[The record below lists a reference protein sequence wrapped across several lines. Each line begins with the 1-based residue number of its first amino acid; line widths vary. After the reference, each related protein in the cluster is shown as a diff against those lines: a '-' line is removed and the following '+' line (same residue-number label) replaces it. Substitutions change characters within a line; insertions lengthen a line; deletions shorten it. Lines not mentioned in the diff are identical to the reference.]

1 MLDFNNFKENLEVLG
16 EDIFSKKFLLA
27 VSGGSDSM
35 VLSHLFRFLE
45 SAQNDNGLEF
55 QVAHVNYHFR
65 GEDSNL
71 DQKIVEDFCKK
82 NDIKFHLKD
91 VSEQEKNQMKSLQNW
106 ARGIRYEFFFKILK
120 EENLDFI
127 VTAHHLNDELETF
140 IINLSRGSGII
151 GLSGIPKN
159 ENRIL
164 RPFLTFSKSEI
175 YAFAEENNIDFREDK
190 SNQKDDY
197 LRNKIRHHLTPKLLE
212 IFPNFLNQ
220 FQESL
225 SYLNSANQFF
235 QEEIQKTFEEILISG
250 DEKEFVLDKE
260 KLLKKHKTIIV
271 EIIRKL
277 GFTGI
282 EIEKVIF
289 SENGKFF
296 RSNSHEISIKRKEIY
311 CKKKHEKDE

>member
-27 VSGGSDSM
+27 VSGGADSM
-35 VLSHLFRFLE
+35 VLSHLFRFFD
-45 SAQNDNGLEF
+45 SAQNDKGLEF

-91 VSEQEKNQMKSLQNW
+91 VSEEEKTQMKSLQNW
-106 ARGIRYEFFFKILK
+106 ARELRYDFFFKILE
-120 EENLDFI
+120 EENLDYV

-140 IINLSRGSGII
+140 FINLSRGSGIK

-197 LRNKIRHHLTPKLLE
+197 LRNKIRNQIVPKMVE
-212 IFPNFLNQ
+212 VFPNFLEQ
-220 FQESL
+220 FSESL
-225 SYLNSANQFF
+225 GYLATVNQFF
-235 QEEIQKTFEEILISG
+235 QEEIQKTFDEIFIDGNESDFILNKEIL
-250 DEKEFVLDKE
+250 FQ
-260 KLLKKHKTIIV
+260 KHKTIII

-282 EIEKVIF
+282 EIEKIMS

-296 RSNSHEISIKRKEIY
+296 RSSTHEITIKRKEIH
-311 CKKKHEKDE
+311 CKKRY

>member
-1 MLDFNNFKENLEVLG
+1 MLDFNNFKKILMTLG
-16 EDIFSKKFLLA
+16 EDIPSKKFLLA
-27 VSGGSDSM
+27 VSGGADSA
-35 VLSHLFRFLE
+35 VLSHLFRVSDF
-45 SAQNDNGLEF
+45 EF
-55 QVAHVNYHFR
+55 QIAHVNYHFR

-71 DQKIVEDFCKK
+71 DQKIVQDFCKK
-82 NDIKFHLKD
+82 NNIKFHLKD
-91 VSEQEKNQMKSLQNW
+91 ISEEEKTEMKSLQNW
-106 ARGIRYEFFFKILK
+106 AREIRYNFFFNLLK
-120 EENLDFI
+120 KENLDFI

-140 IINLSRGSGII
+140 IINLSRGSGIK

-197 LRNKIRHHLTPKLLE
+197 LRNKIRNQIVPKMVE
-212 IFPNFLNQ
+212 VFPNFLEQ
-220 FQESL
+220 FSESL
-225 SYLNSANQFF
+225 GYLDTVNQFF
-235 QEEIQKTFEEILISG
+235 HEEIQKTFEEIFIDGNEYDFTLN
-250 DEKEFVLDKE
+250 KEILFQ
-260 KLLKKHKTIIV
+260 KHKTIII

-282 EIEKVIF
+282 EIEKIMS

-296 RSNSHEISIKRKEIY
+296 RSSTHEITIKRKEIH
-311 CKKKHEKDE
+311 CKKRD

>member
-27 VSGGSDSM
+27 VSGGADSM
-35 VLSHLFRFLE
+35 VLSHLFRFFD
-45 SAQNDNGLEF
+45 SAQNDKGLEF

-91 VSEQEKNQMKSLQNW
+91 VSEEEKTEMKSLQNW
-106 ARGIRYEFFFKILK
+106 AREIRYNFFFNLLEK
-120 EENLDFI
+120 ENLDFI

-140 IINLSRGSGII
+140 IINLSRGSGIK

-197 LRNKIRHHLTPKLLE
+197 LRNKIRNQIVPKITE
-212 IFPNFLNQ
+212 IFPNFLEQ
-220 FQESL
+220 FGESL
-225 SYLNSANQFF
+225 GYLDTVNQFF
-235 QEEIQKTFEEILISG
+235 QKEIQKIL
-250 DEKEFVLDKE
+250 VQLHL
-260 KLLKKHKTIIV
+260 KLFQV
-271 EIIRKL
+271 EIGLSGWLVNMKMSIR
-277 GFTGI
+277 
-282 EIEKVIF
+282 
-289 SENGKFF
+289 
-296 RSNSHEISIKRKEIY
+296 
-311 CKKKHEKDE
+311 

>member
-27 VSGGSDSM
+27 VSGGADSM

-45 SAQNDNGLEF
+45 SAQNDKGLEF

-71 DQKIVEDFCKK
+71 DQKLVEDFCKK
-82 NDIKFHLKD
+82 NKIKFHLKD
-91 VSEQEKNQMKSLQNW
+91 VSEQEKTQMKSLQNW
-106 ARGIRYEFFFKILK
+106 ARELRYDFFFKILE
-120 EENLDFI
+120 EENLDYI

-140 IINLSRGSGII
+140 FINLSRGSGIK

-159 ENRIL
+159 ENSIL
-164 RPFLTFSKSEI
+164 RPLLKFTKAEI
-175 YAFAEENNIDFREDK
+175 YAFAEENHIEFREDK
-190 SNQKDDY
+190 SNEKNDY
-197 LRNKIRHHLTPKLLE
+197 LRNKIRNQIVPKMVE
-212 IFPNFLNQ
+212 VFPNFLEQ
-220 FQESL
+220 FSESL
-225 SYLNSANQFF
+225 GYLDTVNQFF

>member
-1 MLDFNNFKENLEVLG
+1 MLDFNNFKKILMTLG
-16 EDIFSKKFLLA
+16 ENIPSKKFLLA
-27 VSGGSDSM
+27 VSGGADSA
-35 VLSHLFRFLE
+35 VLSHLFRVSGF
-45 SAQNDNGLEF
+45 EF
-55 QVAHVNYHFR
+55 QIAHVNYHFR

-71 DQKIVEDFCKK
+71 DQKVVEDFCKK
-82 NDIKFHLKD
+82 NIIKFHLKD
-91 VSEQEKNQMKSLQNW
+91 VSEKEKSQMKSLQNW
-106 ARGIRYEFFFKILK
+106 AREVRYDFFFKLLEK
-120 EENLDFI
+120 ENLDFI

-140 IINLSRGSGII
+140 IINLSRGSGIK

-197 LRNKIRHHLTPKLLE
+197 LRNKIRNKIVPKITE
-212 IFPNFLNQ
+212 IFPNFLEQ
-220 FQESL
+220 FGESIG
-225 SYLNSANQFF
+225 YLATVNQFF

-260 KLLKKHKTIIV
+260 KLLKKHKTIII

-282 EIEKVIF
+282 EIEKIM
-289 SENGKFF
+289 SAENGKFF
-296 RSNSHEISIKRKEIY
+296 RSSTHEITIKRKEIH
-311 CKKKHEKDE
+311 CKKRY